1 VRKNLSGFQNLKD
14 LDRMKNHILHGVNK
28 YQIFL
33 TILLFVLIDCSSET
47 AKFDG
52 EIAFKYLEQQCD
64 LGVRNPGSPGHTAA
78 KEMFIAFLT
87 PLADTVIQQDF
98 EWYIKPDDINF
109 KMTNIIANFS
119 MEKGNG
125 LIIAAHWD
133 TRPRAEHDP
142 NPRNRG
148 MPILGAND
156 GASGIAVLMHLAE
169 HLAEKKPDRA
179 LSLVF
184 FDGEDYGF
192 TGDLEYY
199 CMGSEYFAK
208 NLPIPKPAEAIIID
222 MIGDAELTI
231 PVERSSYRSHPKLV
245 ETLWK
250 IADRHGYSEF
260 EHRIGEEIYDDH
272 IPLIKFA
279 DIPSIDIIDFHYPN
293 RFTNY
298 WHTLQDTPDK
308 CSPRSLEVVGQVLLD
323 YIYQE
328 YNR

>member
-1 VRKNLSGFQNLKD
+1 MG
-14 LDRMKNHILHGVNK
+14 KNHILHRINK
-28 YQIFL
+28 YKIFL
-33 TILLFVLIDCSSET
+33 TILLFVLIDCSNET
-47 AKFDG
+47 TKFDG
-52 EIAFKYLEQQCD
+52 EIAFRYLEQQCA
-64 LGVRNPGSPGHTAA
+64 LGVRNPGSPSHAAA
-78 KEMFIAFLT
+78 KEMFVAFLT

-98 EWYIKPDDINF
+98 EWYIKPDDITF
-109 KMTNIIANFS
+109 GMTNIIANFS

-142 NPRNRG
+142 NPQNRD

-169 HLAEKKPDRA
+169 HLAEKKPERA
-179 LSLVF
+179 VSLVF

-192 TGDLEYY
+192 PGDLEYY

-208 NLPIPKPAEAIIID
+208 NLPIPKPAEAIVID

-231 PVERSSYRSHPKLV
+231 PVERNSYRSHPKLV

-250 IADRHGYSEF
+250 IADHHGYSEF

-272 IPLIKFA
+272 VPLIKYA
-279 DIPSIDIIDFHYPN
+279 NIPSVDLIDFHYPN
-293 RFTNY
+293 RFVNY

-308 CSPRSLEVVGQVLLD
+308 CSPGSLEVVGQVLLD
-323 YIYQE
+323 YIYSE
-328 YNR
+328 K